1 MHKDHRPACHAF
13 RLEKVKGLPR
23 ARAVFDPLLRP
34 RTQTFAKGF
43 GLLLPTG
50 RIGICTL
57 DMGCVGIGIIQLHGA
72 DPLNVNWT
80 IIPIVALG
88 SQTNSRRMHMTA
100 STTDLKSMLKDP
112 SLLETRAYIGGKWV
126 DGEDGTFDVTNPSR
140 GDVVAKVAN
149 LSRAQVAG
157 AIAQA
162 EAAQK
167 EWAKWTGKERAAVMR
182 KWFDLMMAN
191 QDDLGMILTAE
202 QGKPLAEAKGEIAYG
217 ASFIEFFGEQAKR
230 IYGETIP
237 GHQRDKRITVI
248 KQPIGV
254 AASITPWN
262 FPNAMITRKAAP
274 ALAAGCA
281 FVARP
286 AAETPLSAIVMG
298 VLAERAGIP
307 AGVFNVVPSSSSSA
321 IGKEFCENPAVRK
334 LTFTGSTEVGRILM
348 KQAADQVMKCSMELG
363 GNAPFI
369 VFDDADLDAAV
380 EGAILCKFRNNG
392 QTCVCANRI
401 YVQAGVYDAFAAK
414 LVKAVEKLKVGD
426 GFEEGVALGP
436 LINPA
441 AGEKVKEHIDDAK
454 AKGATIALGANG
466 AMDGNFLAPTI
477 MTGVTQDM
485 KVAQEETFGPLAP
498 LFKFDTEDDVIAMA
512 NDTIF
517 GLASYFYAKD
527 LSRVYKVAEALE
539 YGIVGVNTGLI
550 STEVAPFGGVKQSG
564 LGREGS
570 HHGIEDYL
578 EMKYI
583 CMSV

>member
-1 MHKDHRPACHAF
+1 M
-13 RLEKVKGLPR
+13 
-23 ARAVFDPLLRP
+23 
-34 RTQTFAKGF
+34 
-43 GLLLPTG
+43 
-50 RIGICTL
+50 L
-57 DMGCVGIGIIQLHGA
+57 DQM
-72 DPLNVNWT
+72 
-80 IIPIVALG
+80 
-88 SQTNSRRMHMTA
+88 
-100 STTDLKSMLKDP
+100 TDLKSLLKDP
-112 SLLETRAYIGGKWV
+112 TLLETRAYVNGAWI
-126 DGEDGTFDVTNPSR
+126 DGENGTFDVTNPAR
-140 GDVVAKVAN
+140 GDVIAQVAD
-149 LSRAQVAG
+149 LSRAQVAQ
-157 AIAQA
+157 AIAAA
-162 EAAQK
+162 ETAQK
-167 EWAKWTGKERAAVMR
+167 DWAKWTGKERAAVMR
-182 KWFDLMMAN
+182 RWFDLMMAN
-191 QDDLGMILTAE
+191 QDDLGTILTAE
-202 QGKPLAEAKGEIAYG
+202 QGKPLAEAKGEIGYG
-217 ASFIEFFGEQAKR
+217 ASFIEFFGEEAKR
-230 IYGETIP
+230 IYGEMIP
-237 GHQRDKRITVI
+237 GHQRDKRIMVL

-262 FPNAMITRKAAP
+262 FPNAMITRKAGP
-274 ALAAGCA
+274 ALAAGCS

-286 AAETPLSAIVMG
+286 AKETPLSAIVMG

-307 AGVFNVVPSSSSSA
+307 AGVFSVVPSSSSSE
-321 IGKEFCENPAVRK
+321 IGKEFCEHPAVRK

-401 YVQAGVYDAFAAK
+401 YVQSGVYDAFA
-414 LVKAVEKLKVGD
+414 EKLTARVSQMKVGD
-426 GFEEGVALGP
+426 GLEPGVDLGP
-436 LINPA
+436 LINPDA
-441 AGEKVKEHIDDAK
+441 SEKVIEHIKDAK
-454 AKGATIALGANG
+454 DKGGTVVLGDAQ
-466 AMDGNFLAPTI
+466 ADMTGNFFAPTI
-477 MTGVTQDM
+477 ITGVTQDM
-485 KVAQEETFGPLAP
+485 KVATEETFGPLAP

-578 EMKYI
+578 EMKYV
-583 CMSV
+583 CLSV

>member
-1 MHKDHRPACHAF
+1 MLD
-13 RLEKVKGLPR
+13 
-23 ARAVFDPLLRP
+23 
-34 RTQTFAKGF
+34 
-43 GLLLPTG
+43 
-50 RIGICTL
+50 TL
-57 DMGCVGIGIIQLHGA
+57 
-72 DPLNVNWT
+72 
-80 IIPIVALG
+80 
-88 SQTNSRRMHMTA
+88 
-100 STTDLKSMLKDP
+100 TDLKSLLKDP
-112 SLLETRAYIGGKWV
+112 SLLETRAYIGGQWV
-126 DGEDGTFDVTNPSR
+126 DGDNGTFDVTNPAR
-140 GDVVAKVAN
+140 GDVVAQVAD

-162 EAAQK
+162 ETAQK
-167 EWAKWTGKERAAVMR
+167 EWAQWTGKERANVLR
-182 KWFDLMMAN
+182 KWFDLMMEN
-191 QDDLGMILTAE
+191 QQDLGIILTAE
-202 QGKPLAEAKGEIAYG
+202 MGKPLAEAVGEIAYG
-217 ASFIEFFGEQAKR
+217 ASFIEFFAEEAKR

-262 FPNAMITRKAAP
+262 FPNAMITRKAGP
-274 ALAAGCA
+274 ALAAGCS

-286 AAETPLSAIVMG
+286 AAETPLSAIVLG

-307 AGVFNVVPSSSSSA
+307 AGVLNIVPSSRSSEV
-321 IGKEFCENPAVRK
+321 GKEFCENDAVRK
-334 LTFTGSTEVGRILM
+334 LTFTGSTEVGRILLR
-348 KQAADQVMKCSMELG
+348 QAADSIMKCSMELG

-380 EGAILCKFRNNG
+380 EGAIMCKFRNNG

-401 YVQAGVYDAFAAK
+401 YVQSGVYDAFAAK
-414 LVKAVEKLKVGD
+414 LKARIETMKVGD
-426 GFEEGVALGP
+426 GLDEGTIFGP
-436 LINPA
+436 LINA
-441 AGEKVKEHIDDAK
+441 DAVVKVEEHIADAK
-454 AKGATIALGANG
+454 AKGGEIILG
-466 AMDGNFLAPTI
+466 GNPSELGGTFFQPTI
-477 MTGVTQDM
+477 VTGATPDM
-485 KVAQEETFGPLAP
+485 LFSTDETFGPLAP
-498 LFKFDTEDDVIAMA
+498 LFKFENEDEVIAMA

-539 YGIVGVNTGLI
+539 YGIVGVNTGII